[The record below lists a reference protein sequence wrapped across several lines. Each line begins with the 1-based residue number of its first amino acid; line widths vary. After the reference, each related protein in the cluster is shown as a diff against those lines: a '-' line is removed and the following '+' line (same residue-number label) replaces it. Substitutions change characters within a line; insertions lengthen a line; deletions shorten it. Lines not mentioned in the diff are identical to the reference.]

1 MRGPG
6 RPDRADEPDVPAGTS
21 AQRLTGFLPARDGF
35 AFTNS
40 WPPAPAV
47 CVRTPAGPVGI
58 GNAALGLCGGM
69 VLAALDYWHAGMP
82 PPASR
87 PAPGSPLYRFIVRRL
102 IASWRIPAGVAMYY
116 GWMVL
121 PDRDAV
127 LRAGTGPGAA
137 RTIRGVPGRS
147 VAVQWPRV
155 RAALDRGQP
164 VPLGL
169 VTVASVSPLL
179 LGRNHQV
186 LACSYQAARTSVRL
200 QVYDPNTG
208 QDDGV
213 FLEFDTGR
221 PAITHNIG
229 IARPVRGFFTTR
241 CVPVPPPEPA

>member
-6 RPDRADEPDVPAGTS
+6 RPGRADEPDVPAGTS

-47 CVRTPAGPVGI
+47 SVRTPAGPVGI

-69 VLAALDYWHAGMP
+69 VLAALDYWHAGTP

-102 IASWRIPAGVAMYY
+102 IASWRIPAGVATYY

-137 RTIRGVPGRS
+137 RTSGACRDDRSRCSGRGSGRRS
-147 VAVQWPRV
+147 TAASRCRSGWSPWP
-155 RAALDRGQP
+155 Q
-164 VPLGL
+164 
-169 VTVASVSPLL
+169 
-179 LGRNHQV
+179 
-186 LACSYQAARTSVRL
+186 
-200 QVYDPNTG
+200 
-208 QDDGV
+208 
-213 FLEFDTGR
+213 
-221 PAITHNIG
+221 
-229 IARPVRGFFTTR
+229 
-241 CVPVPPPEPA
+241 